1 MDQRDAESSI
11 VKPVQRE
18 SRNDITERT
27 VPINVRDQISSANQ
41 PQYWGMIPS
50 DAEPV
55 ALARES
61 VQAVYIPMG
70 KTLLHEGGP

>member
-1 MDQRDAESSI
+1 MGQEESVATIIISEI
-11 VKPVQRE
+11 GQ
-18 SRNDITERT
+18 RNDMTERT

-50 DAEPV
+50 DPEPV
-55 ALARES
+55 AFARES

-70 KTLLHEGGP
+70 KTLLHEEGS